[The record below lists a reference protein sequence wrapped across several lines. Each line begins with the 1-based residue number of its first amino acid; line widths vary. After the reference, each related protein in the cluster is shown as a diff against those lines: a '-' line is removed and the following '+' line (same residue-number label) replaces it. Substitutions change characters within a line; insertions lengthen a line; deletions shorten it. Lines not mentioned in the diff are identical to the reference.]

1 MCIVKKNNEEKKK
14 IGNELSSLEKV
25 MFYVSIAFKSLTKIF
40 LILLLILFLA
50 GAFGFGLGAGYFIG
64 LVEDMP
70 IPTEEELANAV
81 ENAGEIS
88 TMTYSDDTVISSIRA
103 DLIRENTEL
112 ENVSPFIINGLVA
125 TEDENFF
132 EHDGIVPSAIIRAG
146 ASTFLGVGESSGGST
161 ITQQLIKQ
169 KLLTNEV
176 SFERKAKEMLLS
188 MRLENHYSKEQILQG
203 YLNESPYGRNNKGEN
218 IAGIETAAQGI
229 FGVSAS
235 DVTLAQAAFLVGIP
249 QNPYTYTPFLQSGEL
264 KESEYLEDG
273 ITRSHE
279 VLQRMRL
286 TNYITEEAYQE
297 ALNYDITQDFLSA
310 GTSEEVPDE
319 RNSYIYQAVEL
330 ETIDILMEQ
339 KVAAD
344 GLTMSDVNAND
355 QLYNQYYAEAESQMR
370 NGGLTIKATV
380 DPDIYETMNSTV
392 QEFSDSFGTTYY
404 GETTD
409 SETGEAI
416 EVEEPVQNGTVL
428 LDNDTGQVLGFVGGI
443 DFDTSQVDHAFRS
456 RRSPGSS
463 FKPILTYG
471 PALQEQ
477 IAGANT
483 MLADTYTRIVEPNG
497 TVYEPTNFGTT
508 ISNDFVTARY
518 ALSNSMNNPTLALYN
533 ELLNQGVDIQSYAYK
548 MGLSDAITPDEFD
561 HLALSLGGTTYGP
574 TVLENAAAFATF
586 ANGGVYV
593 EPYLI
598 ETITDAN
605 GNVVYQHQTKKERV
619 FDEDVAYVIA
629 DILKDATSAGAMASY
644 KAQMDSNLDWFMK
657 TGTSEQFRDL
667 WANGSTP
674 NVTLTSWIGYDNITQ
689 TRDLYSQAENAV
701 YGTPAQRSLQYWT
714 TLGNRLNYYYPDT
727 MGSGEVLEE
736 PEGIHEETVV
746 TETGTKSG
754 SFEGPYDTNYAIPSS
769 AATNTELFTAAMDPK
784 EPSFTF
790 GIGGSMDDY
799 MNELESYRSKTN
811 ATVNARVQEV
821 LESFKLRSA
830 ENEQRRQE
838 LEEDNIQQDG

>member
-14 IGNELSSLEKV
+14 IGNELSRLEKV

-88 TMTYSDDTVISSIRA
+88 TMTYSDDTEISSIRA
-103 DLIRENTEL
+103 DLVRENTEL

-146 ASTFLGVGESSGGST
+146 VSTFLGVGESSGGST

-218 IAGIETAAQGI
+218 IAGVETAAQGI

-297 ALNYDITQDFLSA
+297 AMNYDITQDFLSA

-392 QEFSDSFGTTYY
+392 QEFSASFGTTYY
-404 GETTD
+404 GESTD
-409 SETGEAI
+409 SETGETI

-533 ELLNQGVDIQSYAYK
+533 ELLNQGVDIQSFAYK
-548 MGLSDAITPDEFD
+548 MGLSDAITPDEFN
-561 HLALSLGGTTYGP
+561 HIALSLGGTTYGP

-605 GNVVYQHQTKKERV
+605 GNVVYQHQTTKERV
-619 FDEDVAYVIA
+619 FDEDVAYIIA

-644 KAQMDSNLDWFMK
+644 KAQMDSDLDWFLK

-714 TLGNRLNYYYPDT
+714 TLGNRLNYYYPKT

-754 SFEGPYDTNYAIPSS
+754 NFEGPYDTNYSIPSS
-769 AATNTELFTAAMDPK
+769 ASTNTELFTAAMDPK

-799 MNELESYRSKTN
+799 MNKLEPYRSKTN
-811 ATVNARVQEV
+811 ASVNTKVQEV

>member
-1 MCIVKKNNEEKKK
+1 MCIVKKYNEEKKK
-14 IGNELSSLEKV
+14 TGNELSRLEKV

-88 TMTYSDDTVISSIRA
+88 TMTYSDDTEISSIRA
-103 DLIRENTEL
+103 DLVRENTEL

-146 ASTFLGVGESSGGST
+146 VSTFLGVGESSGGST

-218 IAGIETAAQGI
+218 IAGVETAAQGI

-297 ALNYDITQDFLSA
+297 AMNYDITQDFLSA

-392 QEFSDSFGTTYY
+392 QEFSASFGTTYY
-404 GETTD
+404 GESTD
-409 SETGEAI
+409 SETGETI

-548 MGLSDAITPDEFD
+548 MGLSDAITPDEFN
-561 HLALSLGGTTYGP
+561 HIALSLGGTTYGP

-605 GNVVYQHQTKKERV
+605 GNVVYQHQTTKERV
-619 FDEDVAYVIA
+619 FDEDVAYIIA

-644 KAQMDSNLDWFMK
+644 KAQMDSDLDWFLK

-714 TLGNRLNYYYPDT
+714 TLGNRLNYYYPKT

-754 SFEGPYDTNYAIPSS
+754 NFEGPYDTNYSIPSS
-769 AATNTELFTAAMDPK
+769 ASTNTELFTAAMDPK

-799 MNELESYRSKTN
+799 MNKLEPYRSKTN
-811 ATVNARVQEV
+811 ASVNTKVQEV